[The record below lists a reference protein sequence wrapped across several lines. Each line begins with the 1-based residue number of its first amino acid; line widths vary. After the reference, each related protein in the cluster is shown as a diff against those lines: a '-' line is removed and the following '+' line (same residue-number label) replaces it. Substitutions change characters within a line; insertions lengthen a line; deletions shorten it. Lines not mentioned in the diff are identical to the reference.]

1 MGAQTD
7 PRQLWAYQIERRK
20 QWDSIYG
27 TVVILA
33 FVAPIGLA
41 LIRSELAQV
50 LKVTYFFF
58 AVFIAMP
65 ANGLASAT
73 SILSAFF
80 SMASCFFVIL
90 LLMPGIQ
97 WITRLTPKPEWYVL
111 IIPLWIGLHVATETF
126 IPQME
131 RSEWRDLRNIYQLS
145 DQQLQLVIK
154 QNGIATTSS
163 QKVQENIFAPKPE
176 TVWEKIIR
184 RYRKNNDINSL
195 VSTASR
201 IDKNSMP
208 TVAPA
213 HHTSRRVQEQSKRSP
228 QQNHIRVDIDELQ
241 ALQDAANE
249 ALKKIS
255 IPESQ
260 HDIISMPSSL
270 DSAKVIAA
278 KYQDAVSRDDRSAL
292 RKMVSDEMS
301 ITEESEQAL
310 LRGTASAKTQLQI
323 DKHGG
328 IYLLIRQ
335 DNKNWL
341 VPTILTL
348 KAFTTIQPAKGLFV
362 YEPDDVSSAELR
374 RPAEVREDRG
384 VWEVVNMGVVAVPI

>member
-73 SILSAFF
+73 SILSALF

-90 LLMPGIQ
+90 LLLPGIQ

-126 IPQME
+126 IPQIE
-131 RSEWRDLRNIYQLS
+131 RSEWRDLRNINQLS

-163 QKVQENIFAPKPE
+163 QMVQGNIFTPKPE

-184 RYRKNNDINSL
+184 RYRKNNNMNSRL
-195 VSTASR
+195 SIVTHK
-201 IDKNSMP
+201 DENSMP
-208 TVAPA
+208 TVASVQRIA
-213 HHTSRRVQEQSKRSP
+213 RVQEKPNRSLH
-228 QQNHIRVDIDELQ
+228 QTQNRVDIDELQ
-241 ALQDAANE
+241 ALQNEANE
-249 ALKKIS
+249 ALNKI
-255 IPESQ
+255 ET
-260 HDIISMPSSL
+260 
-270 DSAKVIAA
+270 AKPVPDFDLVQTNIDTAHTIAY
-278 KYQDAVSRDDRSAL
+278 KFQDAFARGDHSELSR
-292 RKMVSDEMS
+292 MISDELTIKLNS
-301 ITEESEQAL
+301 NDVFEGKDFAV
-310 LRGTASAKTQLQI
+310 TQLQI
-323 DKHGG
+323 VKGG
-328 IYLLIRQ
+328 GSYLLIHC
-335 DNKNWL
+335 NEKHWV
-341 VPTILTL
+341 VPTFNTLTS
-348 KAFTTIQPAKGLFV
+348 FTISQFAKGLFI
-362 YEPDDVSSAELR
+362 YEPETIPSAQLR
-374 RPAEVREDRG
+374 QPAEVKEVSG
-384 VWEVVNMGVVAVPI
+384 VWEVVNMGVVAVPIKA